1 MSADTTTL
9 LHALWSGATIVSIDV
24 ETCTAD
30 DGDHIVSVGAVKVHE
45 DKTVGT
51 FTSLVNPGGPVNN
64 TWIHGITAADVA
76 AAPDFAGIE
85 PALTSFI
92 TPAPGERLILA
103 AHNAGFDIS
112 RLRLEYERCGQE
124 LPNLPLLDTMR
135 LAPLLGVTL
144 RGPSL
149 TLLLKTLNLV
159 NANPHE
165 ALADAT
171 ACSDALRRLLREAAK
186 QGRSSLTDLLND
198 AGTRARKVTDVD
210 AAPRVRTAE
219 RVGSRTHIPGEHL
232 AGHAVT
238 LPAKPLKKDVKGW
251 VEHAAECVELL
262 CPELHAKAQVA
273 AVHAPGLLLHAERLL
288 AAELGKQRVA
298 DGDRSR
304 ANTALLLTSV
314 LVAACG
320 TPADIVTAYDR
331 VDAAVAGLA
340 ACSRAA
346 VEVCP
351 SCQDGEGCARDT
363 WHHVV
368 ARAALQ
374 ADEDDIVPKPER
386 NKFSPPSGSRG
397 RVLRWIRDGRLAL
410 AGHGLWLVAESWAA
424 EGAVARRGDL
434 AAHGWTW
441 GLREPRLVVHHAR
454 RVKAH
459 AGLDAAILVCEDALL
474 HKTTAPGWLDV
485 IAQRA
490 RLVAQA
496 QAHPVRPRLPD
507 DDVRLVRPIG
517 REARIRFKPRS

>member
-1 MSADTTTL
+1 VSADTTTL

-238 LPAKPLKKDVKGW
+238 LPAKPLKKDVKGGW
-251 VEHAAECVELL
+251 STPLSASSSSALSSTRRPRSQQCT
-262 CPELHAKAQVA
+262 P
-273 AVHAPGLLLHAERLL
+273 PGFF
-288 AAELGKQRVA
+288 
-298 DGDRSR
+298 
-304 ANTALLLTSV
+304 
-314 LVAACG
+314 C
-320 TPADIVTAYDR
+320 TPR
-331 VDAAVAGLA
+331 G
-340 ACSRAA
+340 S
-346 VEVCP
+346 
-351 SCQDGEGCARDT
+351 
-363 WHHVV
+363 
-368 ARAALQ
+368 
-374 ADEDDIVPKPER
+374 
-386 NKFSPPSGSRG
+386 SPPSSASSVSLTG
-397 RVLRWIRDGRLAL
+397 
-410 AGHGLWLVAESWAA
+410 
-424 EGAVARRGDL
+424 
-434 AAHGWTW
+434 
-441 GLREPRLVVHHAR
+441 
-454 RVKAH
+454 
-459 AGLDAAILVCEDALL
+459 
-474 HKTTAPGWLDV
+474 TAP
-485 IAQRA
+485 ARTQRSFLPA
-490 RLVAQA
+490 SSS
-496 QAHPVRPRLPD
+496 PRAAPQ
-507 DDVRLVRPIG
+507 PT
-517 REARIRFKPRS
+517 S